1 MHGTAGGDLQEAAA
15 LGPVEIPFQ
24 PDFAPDL
31 VEHALFRLA
40 VLTVLGVNP
49 RMVEADLDAIECESF
64 PLRIHAECHRRSRA
78 ECGEQVLVG
87 PRSAIGATEGFRFIA
102 DEAVR
107 PDLDLLRESLPGNGA
122 HDYLGC
128 HVHLPTGQILSSIR

>member
-15 LGPVEIPFQ
+15 LGLIEIPFQ

-49 RMVEADLDAIECESF
+49 SM
-64 PLRIHAECHRRSRA
+64 
-78 ECGEQVLVG
+78 
-87 PRSAIGATEGFRFIA
+87 TE
-102 DEAVR
+102 
-107 PDLDLLRESLPGNGA
+107 P
-122 HDYLGC
+122 
-128 HVHLPTGQILSSIR
+128 HLNAL

>member
-15 LGPVEIPFQ
+15 LGLIEIPFQ

-49 RMVEADLDAIECESF
+49 RMVEADLDAVECESF
-64 PLRIHAECHRRSRA
+64 PLRIHAECDRRSRA
-78 ECGEQVLVG
+78 ECCEQVFVG
-87 PRSAIGATEGFRFIA
+87 PGSAIGTTVGFGLVG
-102 DEAVR
+102 EQAVPR
-107 PDLDLLRESLPGNGA
+107 GLDLLRESLSGNRA
-122 HDYLGC
+122 NDYL
-128 HVHLPTGQILSSIR
+128 